1 MINMLIL
8 CLCPLKKL
16 LPLQVFVLLPL
27 PVLLPVSPTTSALYV
42 YDGDNNAW
50 KEYTTEEAKVTV
62 VEPGVYESLGTD
74 MIEEPETV
82 LPAYL
87 KQKYPYAAAESVVA
101 VIYNEKANTPVVAEY
116 TLGENWIETT
126 SSRLVTTTFTQD
138 AEGSVPRQACT

>member
-1 MINMLIL
+1 MLVSIEEAAAVAGL
-8 CLCPLKKL
+8 RSLA
-16 LPLQVFVLLPL
+16 FTRASS
-27 PVLLPVSPTTSALYV
+27 VSPTTTALYV

-50 KEYTTEEAKVTV
+50 KEYTTEEAKVAV

-101 VIYNEKANTPVVAEY
+101 VIYNEKANTPVVADY
-116 TLGENWIETT
+116 TLGENWI
-126 SSRLVTTTFTQD
+126 
-138 AEGSVPRQACT
+138 